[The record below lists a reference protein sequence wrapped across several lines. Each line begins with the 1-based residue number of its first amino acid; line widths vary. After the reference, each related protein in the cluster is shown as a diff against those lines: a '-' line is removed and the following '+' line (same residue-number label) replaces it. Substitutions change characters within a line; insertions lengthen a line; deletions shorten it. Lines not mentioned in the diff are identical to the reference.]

1 MSYFQKLLDKVKGGE
16 KKILS
21 VACAQDEDVLKAVE
35 EARKIGVVDAILVGD
50 KISILEIL
58 KRLKISSENYKIEDI
73 KNIEEAAQYA
83 VEIVSSGK
91 AHIVMKGIVDTSII
105 LKAVLNG
112 EKGLRI
118 EGNLLSHIALFK
130 NPNYYK
136 PFIVTDA
143 AMNIA
148 PTLEDKI
155 KIINNAV
162 KVSKDL
168 GVETPKVACLCAK
181 EKVSSKMQ
189 ATIDAEKLQNMNSDG
204 IIKGCLVAGP
214 FALDIAISK
223 EAAEHKGI
231 THPVAGDAD
240 ILLVPQIESGNIL
253 YKSLTYFSNSE
264 SAGLIVGAK
273 APIVL
278 TSRADSQESKFN
290 SILLAVAFNNEK

>member
-1 MSYFQKLLDKVKGGE
+1 MSYFQRLLLEVKGR
-16 KKILS
+16 KRKILS

-35 EARKIGVVDAILVGD
+35 EARKIGIIDAILVGD
-50 KISILEIL
+50 KTNILEIL
-58 KRLKISSENYKIEDI
+58 NELNISSKNYKIEDI
-73 KNIEEAAQYA
+73 KNIEEASQFA
-83 VEIVSSGK
+83 VELVSKGK
-91 AHIVMKGIVDTSII
+91 ADIVMKGIVDTSII

-118 EGNLLSHIALFK
+118 EGNLLSHIALFH
-130 NPNYYK
+130 NSNYHK

-148 PTLEDKI
+148 PTLEDKV

-168 GVETPKVACLCAK
+168 GIEIPKVACLCAK

-189 ATIDAEKLQNMNSDG
+189 ATIDAEKLQSMNNEG
-204 IIKGCLVAGP
+204 IIKGCIVGGP

-223 EAAEHKGI
+223 EAAEHKGLI
-231 THPVAGDAD
+231 HPVAGDAD
-240 ILLVPQIESGNIL
+240 ILLAPQIESGNIL
-253 YKSLTYFSNSE
+253 YKSLTYFSKSE

-278 TSRADSQESKFN
+278 TSRADSEESKFN
-290 SILLAVAFNNEK
+290 SILLAIVFNNEK